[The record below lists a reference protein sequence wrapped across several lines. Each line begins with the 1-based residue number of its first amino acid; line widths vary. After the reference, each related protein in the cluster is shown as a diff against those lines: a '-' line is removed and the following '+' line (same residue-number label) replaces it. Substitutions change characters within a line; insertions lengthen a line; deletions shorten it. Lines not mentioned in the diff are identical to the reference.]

1 MTKMSSPQKRYIKRI
16 AILMVFYI
24 VFLFTGDYLIDNG
37 LATGPLAYLLA
48 LLAGLPVAG
57 MFWAIGML
65 LIEEKDE
72 FLRML
77 LVRQSL
83 IATGITMAA
92 AAIWGFLENYDLVPH
107 IVSYWWAIIWFGGL
121 GVGACFNKIT
131 MGTAGKSL

>member
-1 MTKMSSPQKRYIKRI
+1 M
-16 AILMVFYI
+16 A
-24 VFLFTGDYLIDNG
+24 G
-37 LATGPLAYLLA
+37 LATPHQKYMKRIGVLMIFYITFLTSSTYLINRGIADGTFAYVLA
-48 LLAGLPVAG
+48 LLAGIPVAG
-57 MFWAIGML
+57 MFWAVGML

-83 IATGITMAA
+83 IATGITMSA

-121 GVGACFNKIT
+121 GVGALVNWLT
-131 MGTAGKSL
+131 VGSGKSL